1 MLVDPLFSVGGCYWH
16 DVAGGVGVEWLRG
29 FMEQIVV
36 LVVVLHSCT
45 AVVSSG

>member
-29 FMEQIVV
+29 FMEHGNVELAHGV
-36 LVVVLHSCT
+36 TYVTL
-45 AVVSSG
+45 